1 MIYLSD
7 LMPSPGTVSGDG
19 IWLWNWQPS
28 ILIGLALLTV
38 AFLLLCGPLGQRR
51 GWKAPGPWRQAAFH
65 LGTLVAFLALVSPID
80 HLSDVFLLSAH
91 MVQHLLLLMVAPPLW
106 LLGIPPDWFAAV
118 PLKGWLGDL
127 WRQLTRPV
135 AAFLI
140 YNVVLWVWHIPTL
153 YDAALLN
160 ENVHILEHLAF
171 LAVAVISW
179 WPILGF
185 LPTIAPRSSYPVQIF
200 YLFAM
205 MLSSTALG
213 AYISLARSPIYPFY
227 INAPAV
233 INGLAL
239 TYLTPGPR
247 LWGLSVMDDQQ
258 LAGLVM
264 WMPGNMLYFAALMIV
279 VALWLR
285 QQERLATTPKANIK

>member
-1 MIYLSD
+1 MIYLTD
-7 LMPSPGTVSGDG
+7 LKLAPNTLSGDG
-19 IWLWNWQPS
+19 IWLWNWQPG
-28 ILIGLALLTV
+28 ILIGLALLT
-38 AFLLLCGPLGQRR
+38 AGYMLLCGPLGQRR
-51 GWKAPGPWRQAAFH
+51 GLKVPGPWRLAAFH
-65 LGTLVAFLALVSPID
+65 LGTLVTFLALVSPID

-91 MVQHLLLLMVAPPLW
+91 MVQHLLLLIAAPPLW
-106 LLGIPPDWFAAV
+106 LMGIPPDWFATV

-135 AAFLI
+135 AAFVI

-171 LAVAVISW
+171 LAAAVIGW
-179 WPILGF
+179 WPMLGF
-185 LPTIAPRSSYPVQIF
+185 LQTAAPRSSYPVQIF

-213 AYISLARSPIYPFY
+213 AYLSLARSPIYPFY

-233 INGLAL
+233 INGFAL
-239 TYLTPGPR
+239 PYLTPGPR

-264 WMPGNMLYFAALMIV
+264 WMPGNMLYFAALMVV

-285 QQERLATTPKANIK
+285 QQERLASTPKADIK